1 MASVWDALPGFL
13 LTENRY
19 RITRTSPRTAC
30 GGARRSTIIA
40 KQVQSRKFYR
50 DLPFEEIEM
59 SRIEERRF
67 ALKAGRQAQF
77 VVRVERNREISDY
90 GR

>member
-19 RITRTSPRTAC
+19 RVTRTSPRMAC
-30 GGARRSTIIA
+30 GGARRPTIIA

-50 DLPFEEIEM
+50 NLLFEKIEM
-59 SRIEERRF
+59 LRSEERPF
-67 ALKAGRQAQF
+67 ALKAGGQAQF
-77 VVRVERNREISDY
+77 VVRVERKGKISDY